1 MTAALESFMK
11 ALIILKNIGGIG
23 KTQTLNDLTDLL
35 DINGNEILKD
45 IHSNSNDF
53 VAMIEYHG
61 SKVGIITVGD
71 PGTEDFVYSEL
82 ERLYKDGCDI
92 IVASAR
98 SRSSAGG
105 VYEMLWQ
112 FGKDND
118 IATMETSPYRTYEE
132 YHDSLPHETINRMC
146 AHALKGAIDYF
157 VNHKSGVL

>member
-1 MTAALESFMK
+1 MTAASDNFMK
-11 ALIILKNIGGIG
+11 ALIILKNAGGTG
-23 KTQTLNDLTDLL
+23 KTQTLSDLTDLL
-35 DINGNEILKD
+35 NIDGIEILKD
-45 IHSNSNDF
+45 THSNGNDF

-61 SKVGIITVGD
+61 SKVGIITIGD
-71 PGTEDFVYSEL
+71 SGTEDFVNSEL
-82 ERLYKDGCDI
+82 EKLYTEGCDVI
-92 IVASAR
+92 IASSR
-98 SRSSAGG
+98 SRSSACG

-132 YHDSLPHETINRMC
+132 YHDSLPHDTINRMC